1 MIEAECILLEKYTE
15 YTGGGLPPP
24 TSWDC
29 ELTSDADVV
38 SSGNRRFIQIDGLPD
53 EIKAKA
59 KSGSTTLLPG
69 SSAKINNKS
78 GRLHIP
84 PGAQVSTGYRKK
96 AKNKGKRQSTPGGGR
111 PDGVGGGPPNDRRLA
126 PAIGERPTIVVYVS
140 NNGGAETPTYSKA
153 ILSNRVFGTDG
164 DPVNLRSQYA
174 ACSADAVDFAPLT
187 GNSNVA
193 TGPEAGV
200 VTVNTTVPLTA
211 SDDSSDMAS
220 AVASAL
226 EDMFVTSFPFEHAI
240 ICTPPGTFPSN
251 AVAWAYLDHWLSIY
265 NDKWCEE
272 VSALMHEVSCSLGI
286 CNCFGFIC
294 MGFARFIHVSPSLHN
309 F

>member
-69 SSAKINNKS
+69 SSAKINNRS

-96 AKNKGKRQSTPGGGR
+96 TKNKGKRQNTL
-111 PDGVGGGPPNDRRLA
+111 GGGPPNDRRLA

-153 ILSNRVFGTDG
+153 VLSNRVFGTGG

-187 GNSNVA
+187 GKSNVG
-193 TGPEAGV
+193 TGSEAGV
-200 VTVNTTVPLTA
+200 VTVNTAVSLTT
-211 SDDSSDMAS
+211 SDDSSNMAA
-220 AVASAL
+220 AVTSAL
-226 EDMFVTSFPFEHAI
+226 EGMFVTSFPFEHAI
-240 ICTPPGTFPSN
+240 ICTPPGTFPTN

-286 CNCFGFIC
+286 CVCFDFIC
-294 MGFARFIHVSPSLHN
+294 MEFARFTSIHISFSTCT
-309 F
+309 